1 MPCYDALTENHL
13 EDKKNVRL
21 LEANQVEELG
31 FEIEV
36 L

>member
-1 MPCYDALTENHL
+1 HL
-13 EDKKNVRL
+13 EDKKNVCL

-36 L
+36 S

>member
-1 MPCYDALTENHL
+1 MGGYNSAENHL

-21 LEANQVEELG
+21 LEANQVEESG